1 VRINDLYDNKFSV
14 FIVELLK
21 EPIYFNVFK
30 VKLNFVFN
38 IKANR

>member
-1 VRINDLYDNKFSV
+1 VRINDLCNSKFSV
-14 FIVELLK
+14 FIVKLLG

-30 VKLNFVFN
+30 IKLDFVFN